1 MGARYTEQVRII
13 ARGTL
18 NAFVRNRV
26 EPRLHRVVQEKLNA
40 WFALAS
46 RAEWRNSAELKSQV
60 RSASIISAER
70 VVFNIKGNDFR
81 LVTAIDFEH
90 GIVLII
96 WLGTHREYDR
106 VDPAT
111 VTFSKER
118 YAHPTDT
125 N

>member
-1 MGARYTEQVRII
+1 LTPGLQ
-13 ARGTL
+13 
-18 NAFVRNRV
+18 
-26 EPRLHRVVQEKLNA
+26 RVVQERLNA
-40 WFALAS
+40 WFAIVS
-46 RAEWRNSAELKSQV
+46 RAEWKNSAELKLQD

-81 LVTAIDFEH
+81 LITAVDYAH

-106 VDPAT
+106 IDPAK
-111 VTFSKER
+111 VKYDKER
-118 YAHPTDT
+118 YAHPAHS